1 MLRIKDAVAA
11 MEKFA
16 PLRLKEE
23 YDNCGLLYG
32 DPEAP
37 LKGVTVS
44 LDLTQAAVED
54 AVRFGSNL
62 IVTHHPAIFQ
72 PIFSLDTGRPELAAL
87 ASAVKRDIA
96 VYAAHTNVDKAANGL
111 SEAVL
116 RLLGA
121 DVPEQ
126 GESLPKYGCF
136 EKPIS
141 LKELCSRVADTLG
154 DRRASFVGDPDK
166 PIRKAA
172 LITGAGGDGESLDAA
187 IHAGADVFL
196 SGEFK
201 YHVIRFAKDAGYA
214 IISFG
219 HYESECFFR
228 KLMASVLTE
237 SGIPCVHE
245 AVSEE
250 NPYFTEGRV

>member
-87 ASAVKRDIA
+87 ASAVKRDLA

-126 GESLPKYGCF
+126 
-136 EKPIS
+136 PIS

-187 IHAGADVFL
+187 VHAGADVFL